1 MNPVTL
7 GNRERDSDE
16 RDSNDCGSDNRYDAV
31 CKPGF
36 ENINTKLDII
46 TNKLFVDNGGESYQ
60 SRLNRHDRWIK
71 AVMAV
76 IVVLGVSVLGII
88 ADLIVR
94 RFYQ

>member
-7 GNRERDSDE
+7 GNRKRDSD
-16 RDSNDCGSDNRYDAV
+16 DCGSDDRYDVV
-31 CKPGF
+31 CKPEF
-36 ENINTKLDII
+36 ETINTKLDVI

-76 IVVLGVSVLGII
+76 IAVLGVSVIGII

-94 RFYQ
+94 HFYQ